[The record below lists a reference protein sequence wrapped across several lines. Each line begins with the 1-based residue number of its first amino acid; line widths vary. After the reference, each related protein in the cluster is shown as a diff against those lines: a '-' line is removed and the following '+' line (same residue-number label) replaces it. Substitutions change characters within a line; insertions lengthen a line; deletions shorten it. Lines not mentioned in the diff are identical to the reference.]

1 MSFLFKVILILLLLF
16 IVINLAIALVRMV
29 RTPSS
34 EQSSVSEQEPYSE
47 QSPDSAHSTSSPKDT
62 QRSMSYYLGR
72 RVMISA
78 FVVILILIALMGGFI
93 EPNSRPY

>member
-29 RTPSS
+29 RAPSS
-34 EQSSVSEQEPYSE
+34 EQSSCSE
-47 QSPDSAHSTSSPKDT
+47 QSPDSEHSTSSQKGT